1 MNFGGSG
8 DEFDGYHMEGDG
20 EEANVGWRFVE
31 LKSQTGAFKSVLIFH
46 SWDDIFE
53 SYFLVRIFGSC

>member
-46 SWDDIFE
+46 F
-53 SYFLVRIFGSC
+53 